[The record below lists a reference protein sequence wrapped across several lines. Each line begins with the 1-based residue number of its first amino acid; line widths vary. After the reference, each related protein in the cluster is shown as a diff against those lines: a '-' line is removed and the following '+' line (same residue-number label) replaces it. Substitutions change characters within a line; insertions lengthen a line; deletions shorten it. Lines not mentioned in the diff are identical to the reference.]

1 MVENK
6 NTWLTYNESELEK
19 LESLNQ
25 NYINYI
31 SECKTEREC
40 VKKAIELAKKAGYI
54 DLKEAISANKK
65 LKAFD
70 KIYADV
76 YGKSLILLNIGKN
89 GFENGLNILGAHVDS
104 PRIDI
109 KQNPLSED
117 TELAYLDTH
126 YYGGIKKYQWVTLP
140 LAMHGVFIKTDGS
153 KVEVNIGE
161 DDSDP
166 VFCITDLLPH
176 LGQEQMI
183 KKANKVIEGED
194 LDLLIGSRPLN
205 IEKKKSEKSKKEDE
219 KEAVKANIIKI
230 LKEKYKIDEND
241 FLSAELEIVP
251 AGRARECGFDRS
263 MILGYG
269 HDDRVCAYTSLLAML
284 DVKKPDTTSVCLLV
298 DKEEIG
304 SVGATGMTSKF
315 FENTIA
321 EIMNLYGDYSEL
333 KLRRVLSDSNMLSS
347 DVNAAYDPLYSSVY
361 EKKNASYFGK
371 GIGFCKFTGSGG
383 KYNSND
389 ANAEYVAKLRH
400 IMEENHITYQ
410 VNELGKVDVG
420 GGGTIAYILAE
431 YGMNVIDCG
440 VPVLS
445 MHAPYEVVSKADVY
459 ETYKGY
465 IAFLEEM
472 K

>member
-6 NTWLTYNESELEK
+6 NIWLTYDETKLEK

-25 NYINYI
+25 NYIDYI

-40 VKKAIELAKKAGYI
+40 VKKAIELAKNAGYI
-54 DLKEAISANKK
+54 DLKEAISGNKK
-65 LKAFD
+65 LKSFD

-76 YGKSLILLNIGKN
+76 YGKSLMLVNIGKN

-153 KVEVNIGE
+153 KIEVNIGE
-161 DDSDP
+161 EETDP
-166 VFCITDLLPH
+166 IFCITDLLPH

-205 IEKKKSEKSKKEDE
+205 IEKKKNDKSKKEE

-230 LKEKYKIDEND
+230 LKEKYQIDEND

-251 AGRARECGFDRS
+251 AGRARECGLDRS

-284 DVKKPDTTSVCLLV
+284 DVEKPDTTSVCLLV

-383 KYNSND
+383 KYSSND

-400 IMEENHITYQ
+400 IMEKNHITYQ
-410 VNELGKVDVG
+410 INELGKVDVG

-459 ETYKGY
+459 ETYRGY
-465 IAFLEEM
+465 IAFLEDM

>member
-6 NTWLTYNESELEK
+6 NTWLGYNDEDLKKVEK
-19 LESLNQ
+19 LNKD
-25 NYINYI
+25 YIEYI
-31 SECKTEREC
+31 SKCKTEREC
-40 VKKAIELAKKAGYI
+40 AKEAIEIAKNAGYI
-54 DLKEAISANKK
+54 DLKEVIEKNIQ
-65 LKAFD
+65 LKPFD
-70 KIYADV
+70 KVYSDI
-76 YGKSLILLNIGKN
+76 YGKSLILVNIGKN
-89 GFENGLNILGAHVDS
+89 GFDNGLNILGAHIDS

-126 YYGGIKKYQWVTLP
+126 YYGGIKKYQWVTMP
-140 LAMHGVFIKTDGS
+140 LALHGIFVKTDGS

-161 DDSDP
+161 DLSDP

-176 LGQEQMI
+176 LGQEQMT

-194 LDLLIGSRPLN
+194 LDLLIGSRPLK
-205 IEKKKSEKSKKEDE
+205 IEKKEDE
-219 KEAVKANIIKI
+219 KEEKDKVKANIIKI
-230 LKEKYKIDEND
+230 LKEKYDVEERD
-241 FLSAELEIVP
+241 FLSAELELVP
-251 AGRARECGFDRS
+251 AGRARECGLDRS

-284 DVKKPDTTSVCLLV
+284 NVKEPDITSVCLLV

-304 SVGATGMTSKF
+304 SVGATGMTSRF

-321 EIMNLYGDYSEL
+321 EIMNFYGDYSEL
-333 KLRRVLSDSNMLSS
+333 KLRRVLAKSNMISS

-383 KYNSND
+383 KYSSND
-389 ANAEYVAKLRH
+389 ANAEYIARLRS
-400 IMEENHITYQ
+400 IMEKRNITYQ
-410 VNELGKVDVG
+410 INELGKVDVG

-431 YGMNVIDCG
+431 YGMNVVDCG

-445 MHAPYEVVSKADVY
+445 MHAPYEVVSKTDVY
-459 ETYKGY
+459 ETYRGY

-472 K
+472 N